1 MLVHP
6 CWRWRCHD
14 ELTIMKC
21 IWITHCLCFYAKEN
35 LPSAPNPLRRLCSL
49 AQTSL
54 PCIPLQTVREVLLFC
69 SAISTRGRQRWN
81 VPWISS
87 SVRANVSDLLP
98 SSFPVLREPGRAVP
112 LHSSVVSRRVGLFL
126 SLSLLSLSPVTASHT
141 QITSPHLSFQG
152 RTRKDTL
159 DWKLAFLM
167 ETICATLQ
175 REMVST
181 FMGKENES
189 SPHFLQ
195 FSFSLNFCLFIGIFF
210 KYIASIT
217 VVLVFW
223 NSCFYLYIYIYLFY
237 LYKIHI
243 LFVVVVVD
251 WNNYWNK
258 MFKLLLFAKDRP
270 NNIFLLKI

>member
-1 MLVHP
+1 
-6 CWRWRCHD
+6 
-14 ELTIMKC
+14 MKC

-87 SVRANVSDLLP
+87 SVRANVSDLLL
-98 SSFPVLREPGRAVP
+98 SWENQAALT

-175 REMVST
+175 REMVT
-181 FMGKENES
+181 FVYVYGKREWKQS
-189 SPHFLQ
+189 SF
-195 FSFSLNFCLFIGIFF
+195 FTVLF
-210 KYIASIT
+210 
-217 VVLVFW
+217 
-223 NSCFYLYIYIYLFY
+223 
-237 LYKIHI
+237 
-243 LFVVVVVD
+243 
-251 WNNYWNK
+251 
-258 MFKLLLFAKDRP
+258 
-270 NNIFLLKI
+270 